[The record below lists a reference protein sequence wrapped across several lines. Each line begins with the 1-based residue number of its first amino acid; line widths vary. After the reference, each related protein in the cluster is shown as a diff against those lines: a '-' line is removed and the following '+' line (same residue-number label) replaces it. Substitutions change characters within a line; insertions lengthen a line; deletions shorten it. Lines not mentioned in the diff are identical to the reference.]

1 MSGFT
6 WRWPLALLIG
16 AIIIAVVVILVVR
29 STTRK
34 RLTPDTATPT
44 ASTKP
49 KATLQND
56 SRSTAPSTRAHRLP
70 LVWNMAAMLKSGTV
84 AQRYRLFRAACIG
97 AVVLVA
103 LGLLASL
110 GLVARPSTVDEDAQ
124 AESSRDIVLCLDVS
138 GSALPF
144 DREVIAT
151 YSQLVKSFK
160 TERIALSIFNSTSRT
175 VFPLTDD
182 YSLVTKQ
189 LSAAMSALKGV
200 QTQTDID
207 KMSDQQYQAI
217 SDWLSGTQNRKDAT
231 SLIGDGLV
239 NCAAMVPGFSA
250 SANGSEKRNSPASIV
265 FASDNVLSGS
275 PLYTLQEALTIAT
288 KNDIHV
294 DGLFTGASASEN
306 DATTVDMRTRVEAA
320 GGTFLTRSQANSVD
334 ELVRSIE
341 SDKTKEA
348 EQDAQI
354 NLADQPAPWIAALVI
369 LLGIAFVVEGWAR
382 R

>member
-1 MSGFT
+1 
-6 WRWPLALLIG
+6 
-16 AIIIAVVVILVVR
+16 
-29 STTRK
+29 
-34 RLTPDTATPT
+34 
-44 ASTKP
+44 
-49 KATLQND
+49 
-56 SRSTAPSTRAHRLP
+56 
-70 LVWNMAAMLKSGTV
+70 
-84 AQRYRLFRAACIG
+84 
-97 AVVLVA
+97 
-103 LGLLASL
+103 
-110 GLVARPSTVDEDAQ
+110 VDEDAQ

-151 YSQLVKSFK
+151 YLQLVKSFK

-189 LSAAMSALKGV
+189 LTTAMSALKGV
-200 QTQTDID
+200 QTQNDID

-250 SANGSEKRNSPASIV
+250 SANGSEKRSSPASIV

-294 DGLFTGASASEN
+294 DGLFTGAKADESSAA
-306 DATTVDMRTRVEAA
+306 ATDMRTRVEAS
-320 GGTFLTRSQANSVD
+320 GGAFLTRSQASSVD

-341 SDKTKEA
+341 SDKTKKA
-348 EQDAQI
+348 EQNSQI
-354 NLADQPAPWIAALVI
+354 DLADQPAPWIAALVV
-369 LLGIAFVVEGWAR
+369 LLGAYFVLEGWAR